1 MDPRIAEKLD
11 EIDNI
16 DDLNDMLLYI
26 LEKLEDTF
34 DSPELQYLFMNTPN
48 TYGSLVSK
56 YLRTAINVFKASSVQ
71 LESINIML
79 YLGDR
84 EPVRVIDNEY
94 AEKEIYLDDTVY
106 VTDEIAT
113 DRTIYLEDY
122 VYVQDKAYVSE
133 N

>member
-1 MDPRIAEKLD
+1 
-11 EIDNI
+11 
-16 DDLNDMLLYI
+16 
-26 LEKLEDTF
+26 
-34 DSPELQYLFMNTPN
+34 
-48 TYGSLVSK
+48 
-56 YLRTAINVFKASSVQ
+56 
-71 LESINIML
+71 ML

-94 AEKEIYLDDTVY
+94 TEKEIYLDDTIH

-113 DRTIYLEDY
+113 YKTIYLEDY